1 MQQVLGYD
9 ALKAGV
15 SYLPL
20 AIVIIVSAG
29 IASQLVTKIGF
40 KPILV
45 TGMVLI
51 AIALVWFAQV
61 PVDGS
66 YLTHLLGPMIISAI
80 GLGFAFVPV
89 TIGAVSGVSQDDS
102 GLASGLINTTQQLG
116 GALGLSVLVA
126 VASGVITNDRDPVD
140 LTEGFQAA
148 FLTGAGIAVLGII
161 AAVTL
166 IRSADSRALVGADPA
181 ALPLA

>member
-1 MQQVLGYD
+1 
-9 ALKAGV
+9 
-15 SYLPL
+15 
-20 AIVIIVSAG
+20 
-29 IASQLVTKIGF
+29 
-40 KPILV
+40 
-45 TGMVLI
+45 
-51 AIALVWFAQV
+51 
-61 PVDGS
+61 
-66 YLTHLLGPMIISAI
+66 
-80 GLGFAFVPV
+80 
-89 TIGAVSGVSQDDS
+89 VSQDDS

-181 ALPLA
+181 ALPSA